1 MGIYVKLTKTTHQIW
16 SCHVTLA
23 SNSGNFYFL
32 PNSVLNL
39 GKVTKFGGNLLKSKK
54 VWQKQ
59 IGGVENTPPPAC
71 AYRVK
76 RNFNIAITSIFRPS

>member
-1 MGIYVKLTKTTHQIW
+1 MGIYVKFTKTTHQIW

-32 PNSVLNL
+32 PNSILKFWKSYQIW
-39 GKVTKFGGNLLKSKK
+39 GKLAQEQKRYR
-54 VWQKQ
+54 QKQ
-59 IGGVENTPPPAC
+59 IGGGVEKTPR

-76 RNFNIAITSIFRPS
+76 TSYTVFTLIVDN